1 MLVWYPD
8 ASKPERIFILMRL
21 YPIQKQKLKV
31 DIVVESRTR
40 PQQCSEILQV
50 TS

>member
-8 ASKPERIFILMRL
+8 ASKPERIVILMHL

-31 DIVVESRTR
+31 DIVGESGT
-40 PQQCSEILQV
+40 
-50 TS
+50 